1 MHKRCMTNGFRL
13 GLLAAFLGVMA
24 SSFGEA
30 DLMHHDIPR
39 LPSLLWHSKGSSVGF
54 IHIVV
59 GFQNPEAGHGGKGNT
74 KNSDKASVRCIGPN

>member
-1 MHKRCMTNGFRL
+1 MGFRL
-13 GLLAAFLGVMA
+13 GSLVAFLGVMA

-30 DLMHHDIPR
+30 GLMHHDIPC
-39 LPSLLWHSKGSSVGF
+39 LPSLLWHSREGSSFGF

-74 KNSDKASVRCIGPN
+74 KKQRQGFC

>member
-1 MHKRCMTNGFRL
+1 MHKRCMTNGFRP

-39 LPSLLWHSKGSSVGF
+39 LPSFAMAFKKGLALASS
-54 IHIVV
+54 
-59 GFQNPEAGHGGKGNT
+59 T
-74 KNSDKASVRCIGPN
+74 